1 MYKTV
6 FIEIFDLRPVLKFFK
21 PLLASPG
28 YNSRSKGNCR
38 QRLRKILERGRGGA
52 NKVYQRRWQMNN
64 FMSQEAYQNIHVVN
78 SSGMVGK
85 PFVIGFC

>member
-28 YNSRSKGNCR
+28 YNTVL
-38 QRLRKILERGRGGA
+38 QRGIEDNAYAKFWRGGVGMA
-52 NKVYQRRWQMNN
+52 NKVYQR
-64 FMSQEAYQNIHVVN
+64 
-78 SSGMVGK
+78 
-85 PFVIGFC
+85 

>member
-38 QRLRKILERGRGGA
+38 QRLRKILERGRGEGGKQGVSTTMA
-52 NKVYQRRWQMNN
+52 NEQ
-64 FMSQEAYQNIHVVN
+64 FHE
-78 SSGMVGK
+78 SGSVSEHT
-85 PFVIGFC
+85 CS

>member
-6 FIEIFDLRPVLKFFK
+6 FIEIFDLRPVLKFLNLSWH
-21 PLLASPG
+21 LLG
-28 YNSRSKGNCR
+28 ITVV
-38 QRLRKILERGRGGA
+38 QRGIVDNAYEKFWRGGRGA

-78 SSGMVGK
+78 
-85 PFVIGFC
+85 